1 MNSVF
6 MNSFN
11 RCIKYTSMELKWSTL
26 NTETATKAEI
36 QAEIERLK
44 LLRDLY
50 MNAEQAIK
58 IFINS
63 VYGAC
68 GSPWFAFFNTDV
80 AEAVTLQ
87 GQDLIKYSEKVLNR
101 YFLEFWHKDVKLH
114 EKLGLTKVLKVEQE
128 VVIYC
133 DTDSNFVS
141 FKEVMDKC
149 DWKGISIPRRNKHGE
164 IEEVYYDASPKS
176 FILAIYEIFLADY
189 LNKCYEIYSKNCG
202 TKNFQSFELEKISDS
217 GVWLAKKKYVYN
229 TIWKD
234 PGIDVESLTDITA
247 KGVEIVQSSSSKFVR
262 ETLKNLLKYIFIKKK
277 DFNVVEFASMLK
289 KYKEEYKLK
298 NLEDIA
304 ASSSIGDYE
313 KHVLQDRDRLVLEKA
328 CPIHVRAAAIYN
340 YTLNNSKYKKK
351 YQPIRSGEKV
361 KYYHVKTTNDE
372 QNVFAFIAGS
382 YPVEFAPPIDY
393 DVQFS
398 KNIIQPINRFIEAM
412 GFPPISPNL
421 VTPTQ
426 LF

>member
-1 MNSVF
+1 
-6 MNSFN
+6 
-11 RCIKYTSMELKWSTL
+11 MELKWTKEEL
-26 NTETATKAEI
+26 KAEI
-36 QAEIERLK
+36 LRLESH
-44 LLRDLY
+44 RDLY

-68 GSPWFAFFNTDV
+68 GSPWFAFFNTDI

-101 YFLEFWHKDVKLH
+101 YFMEFWHKDTKLH
-114 EKLGLTKVLKVEQE
+114 EKLGLTNVERIDRP

-141 FKEVMDKC
+141 LKELIDKT
-149 DWKGISIPRRNKHGE
+149 DWKGCEYFVKDPKSGE
-164 IEEVYYDASPKS
+164 DKLIVRSESPKD
-176 FILAIYEIFLADY
+176 FILALYDLF
-189 LNKCYEIYSKNCG
+189 LNKYLDKCYDIYSHNCG
-202 TKNFQSFELEKISDS
+202 TENYQSFELEKISDA

-229 TIWKD
+229 TVWKD
-234 PGIDVESLTDITA
+234 PGIDVEPLTDITA

-262 ETLKNLLKYIFIKKK
+262 DTLKNLLKYIFTKKK
-277 DFNVVEFASMLK
+277 DFNVVEFAGILK
-289 KYKEEYKLK
+289 KYKEEYRLK

-313 KHVLQDRDRLVLEKA
+313 KHVLMDRDRIVLEKA

-340 YTLNNSKYKKK
+340 HKLHNSKYKKK

-361 KYYHVKTTNDE
+361 KYYHVKTNNPE
-372 QNVFAFIAGS
+372 ENVFAFIAGS
-382 YPVEFAPPIDY
+382 FPVEFAPQMDY
-393 DVQFS
+393 DVQFA
-398 KNIIQPINRFIEAM
+398 KNIIQPINRFVEAM
-412 GFPPISPNL
+412 GYSPISAQL
-421 VTPTQ
+421 VVSTQ

>member
-1 MNSVF
+1 
-6 MNSFN
+6 
-11 RCIKYTSMELKWSTL
+11 MELKW
-26 NTETATKAEI
+26 TKIDTVNCTKEEL
-36 QAEIERLK
+36 QAEIDRLK
-44 LLRDLY
+44 SLRDLY

-68 GSPWFAFFNTDV
+68 GSPWFAFFNMDV

-87 GQDLIKYSEKVLNR
+87 GQDLIKYSEKIINR
-101 YFLEFWHKDVKLH
+101 YFLEFWHKDEKLH
-114 EKLGLTKVLKVEQE
+114 LKMGLTEVKKISKQ

-141 FKEVMDKC
+141 FKEILDNC
-149 DWKGISIPRRNKHGE
+149 DWKGTSYQVKNSKTGE
-164 IEEVYYDASPKS
+164 LDTVVRGASSKD
-176 FILAIYEIFLADY
+176 FILAIYDLFLEAY
-189 LNKCYEIYSKNCG
+189 LNKCYDIYAKNCG
-202 TKNFQSFELEKISDS
+202 TQNFQSFELEKISDA

-234 PGIDVESLTDITA
+234 PGIDVEPLTDITA

-262 ETLKNLLKYIFIKKK
+262 DTLKNLLKYIFTKKK
-277 DFNVVEFASMLK
+277 DFNVVEFAGILK
-289 KYKEEYKLK
+289 KYKEEYRLK

-313 KHVLQDRDRLVLEKA
+313 KHVLQDRDKLVLEKG

-340 YTLNNSKYKKK
+340 HTLHNSKYKKK

-361 KYYHVKTTNDE
+361 KYYHVKTNNAE
-372 QNVFAFIAGS
+372 ENVFAFMSGS
-382 YPVEFAPPIDY
+382 FPVEFAPPIDY

-398 KNIIQPINRFIEAM
+398 KNIVQPINRFVEAM
-412 GFPPISPNL
+412 GYSPVSAQL
-421 VTPTQ
+421 VTSTQ

>member
-1 MNSVF
+1 
-6 MNSFN
+6 
-11 RCIKYTSMELKWSTL
+11 MELKWTNIDLQSC
-26 NTETATKAEI
+26 TKQEL
-36 QAEIERLK
+36 QAEIERLEN
-44 LLRDLY
+44 LRDFY
-50 MNAEQAIK
+50 MNQEQAVK

-63 VYGAC
+63 IYGAC

-87 GQDLIKYSEKVLNR
+87 GQDLIKYSEKVINR
-101 YFLEFWHKDVKLH
+101 YFLEFWHKDIKLH
-114 EKLGLTKVLKVEQE
+114 EKMNLQNVQKVEKP

-141 FKEVMDKC
+141 FKEIIKKS
-149 DWKGISIPRRNKHGE
+149 DWKGTSYTKKNSKTGEDELIVRDSSSKH
-164 IEEVYYDASPKS
+164 
-176 FILAIYEIFLADY
+176 FILAMYDIFLNEY
-189 LNKCYEIYSKNCG
+189 LTKCYEIYARNCK
-202 TKNFQSFELEKISDS
+202 TKNYQSFELEKISDA

-229 TIWKD
+229 TVWKD
-234 PGIDVESLTDITA
+234 PGIDVEPLTDITA

-262 ETLKNLLKYIFIKKK
+262 ETLKNLLKYIFSKKEN
-277 DFNVVEFASMLK
+277 FNIVEFAGILK
-289 KYKEEYKLK
+289 KYKDEYRLK

-313 KHVLQDRDRLVLEKA
+313 KHVLMDKDKLVLEKG
-328 CPIHVRAAAIYN
+328 CPIHVRASAIYN
-340 YTLNNSKYKKK
+340 HTLYNSKYKKK

-361 KYYHVKTTNDE
+361 KYYHVKTNNAE
-372 QNVFAFIAGS
+372 ENVFGFIAGAF
-382 YPVEFAPPIDY
+382 PVEFAPPIDY

-412 GFPPISPNL
+412 GYSPVSPQL
-421 VTPTQ
+421 VVSTQ

>member
-1 MNSVF
+1 ME
-6 MNSFN
+6 
-11 RCIKYTSMELKWSTL
+11 ELKWTKIDP
-26 NTETATKAEI
+26 ETATKEEI
-36 QAEIERLK
+36 LAEIERMK
-44 LLRDLY
+44 SLRDLY
-50 MNAEQAIK
+50 MNAEQAVK

-68 GSPWFAFFNTDV
+68 GSPWFAFFNMDI

-101 YFLEFWHKDVKLH
+101 YFLEFWPKDKKLH
-114 EKLGLTKVLKVEQE
+114 EKMGLTQVSRVSKP

-141 FKEVMDKC
+141 FKEVIDNC
-149 DWKGISIPRRNKHGE
+149 DWKGT
-164 IEEVYYDASPKS
+164 PKE
-176 FILAIYEIFLADY
+176 FILSIYKNFLEEY
-189 LNKCYEIYSKNCG
+189 LNKCYDIYSKKCG
-202 TKNFQSFELEKISDS
+202 TDNYQSFELEKISDA

-234 PGIDVESLTDITA
+234 PGIDVEPLTDITA

-262 ETLKNLLKYIFIKKK
+262 DTLKNLLKYIFTKKK
-277 DFNVVEFASMLK
+277 DFNVVEFAGILK
-289 KYKEEYKLK
+289 KYKDEYKLK

-304 ASSSIGDYE
+304 ASSAIGDYE
-313 KHVLQDRDRLVLEKA
+313 KYVLMDREKLVLEKA
-328 CPIHVRAAAIYN
+328 CPIHVRGAAIYN
-340 YTLNNSKYKKK
+340 YRLNNSKYKKK

-361 KYYHVKTTNDE
+361 KYYHVKTTNAE
-372 QNVFAFIAGS
+372 ENVFAFISGS

-398 KNIIQPINRFIEAM
+398 KNIVQPINRFVEAM
-412 GFPPISPNL
+412 GYPPVSPNL
-421 VTPTQ
+421 IVPTQ

>member
-1 MNSVF
+1 ME
-6 MNSFN
+6 
-11 RCIKYTSMELKWSTL
+11 ELKWT
-26 NTETATKAEI
+26 TIDPATATKEEI
-36 QAEIERLK
+36 LVEIERMQS
-44 LLRDLY
+44 LRDLY
-50 MNAEQAIK
+50 MNAEQAVK

-68 GSPWFAFFNTDV
+68 GSPWFAFFNMDI

-101 YFLEFWHKDVKLH
+101 YFLEFWPKDKKLH
-114 EKLGLTKVLKVEQE
+114 DKMGLTQVSRVSKP

-141 FKEVMDKC
+141 FKEVIDNC
-149 DWKGISIPRRNKHGE
+149 DWKGT
-164 IEEVYYDASPKS
+164 PKE
-176 FILAIYEIFLADY
+176 FILSIYKNFLEEY
-189 LNKCYEIYSKNCG
+189 LNKCYDIYSKKCG
-202 TKNFQSFELEKISDS
+202 TDNYQSFELEKISDA

-234 PGIDVESLTDITA
+234 PGIDVEPLTDITA

-262 ETLKNLLKYIFIKKK
+262 DTLKNLLKYIFTKKK
-277 DFNVVEFASMLK
+277 DFNVVEFAGILK
-289 KYKEEYKLK
+289 KYKDEYKLK

-304 ASSSIGDYE
+304 ASSAIGDYE
-313 KHVLQDRDRLVLEKA
+313 KYVLMDREKLVLEKA
-328 CPIHVRAAAIYN
+328 CPIHVRGAAIYN
-340 YTLNNSKYKKK
+340 YRLNNSKYKKK

-361 KYYHVKTTNDE
+361 KYYHVKTTNAE
-372 QNVFAFIAGS
+372 ENVFAFISGS

-398 KNIIQPINRFIEAM
+398 KNIVQPINRFVEAM
-412 GFPPISPNL
+412 GYPPVSPNL
-421 VTPTQ
+421 IVPTQ

>member
-1 MNSVF
+1 MEQKWAQIDLQT
-6 MNSFN
+6 
-11 RCIKYTSMELKWSTL
+11 CTKEELK
-26 NTETATKAEI
+26 
-36 QAEIERLK
+36 AEIERLK
-44 LLRDLY
+44 SLRDLY

-101 YFLEFWHKDVKLH
+101 YFLEFWHKDVKIH
-114 EKLGLTKVLKVEQE
+114 QKMGLTRVDRLERP

-141 FKEVMDKC
+141 FKEVLDKC
-149 DWKGISIPRRNKHGE
+149 DWQGTSYAVKNHKTGEDDTVVRDSSAKH
-164 IEEVYYDASPKS
+164 
-176 FILAIYEIFLADY
+176 FILALYDLFLEDY
-189 LNKCYEIYSKNCG
+189 LNKCYDIYAKNCG
-202 TKNFQSFELEKISDS
+202 TKNFQSFELEKISDA

-234 PGIDVESLTDITA
+234 PGIDVEPLTDITA

-262 ETLKNLLKYIFIKKK
+262 DTLKNLLKYIFTKKK
-277 DFNVVEFASMLK
+277 DFNVVEFAGILK
-289 KYKEEYKLK
+289 KYKDEYRLK

-304 ASSSIGDYE
+304 ASSAIGDYE
-313 KHVLQDRDRLVLEKA
+313 KHVLMDRDRLVLEKA

-340 YTLNNSKYKKK
+340 HKLHNSKYKKK

-361 KYYHVKTTNDE
+361 KYYHVKTNNPE
-372 QNVFAFIAGS
+372 ENVFAFISGS
-382 YPVEFAPPIDY
+382 FPVEFAPPLDY
-393 DVQFS
+393 DVQFA
-398 KNIIQPINRFIEAM
+398 KNIVQPINRFVEAM
-412 GFPPISPNL
+412 GYSPISSQL
-421 VTPTQ
+421 VVSTQ

>member
-1 MNSVF
+1 MRFFFVNLLKF
-6 MNSFN
+6 PHKTIME
-11 RCIKYTSMELKWSTL
+11 ELKWT
-26 NTETATKAEI
+26 TIDPATATKEEI
-36 QAEIERLK
+36 LVEIERMQS
-44 LLRDLY
+44 LRDLY
-50 MNAEQAIK
+50 MNAEQAVK

-68 GSPWFAFFNTDV
+68 GSPWFAFFNMDI

-101 YFLEFWHKDVKLH
+101 YFLEFWPKDKKLH
-114 EKLGLTKVLKVEQE
+114 DKMGLTQVSRVSKP

-141 FKEVMDKC
+141 FKEVIDNC
-149 DWKGISIPRRNKHGE
+149 DWKGT
-164 IEEVYYDASPKS
+164 PKE
-176 FILAIYEIFLADY
+176 FILSIYKNFLEEY
-189 LNKCYEIYSKNCG
+189 LNKCYDIYSKKCG
-202 TKNFQSFELEKISDS
+202 TDNYQSFELEKISDA

-234 PGIDVESLTDITA
+234 PGIDVEPLTDITA

-262 ETLKNLLKYIFIKKK
+262 DTLKNLLKYIFTKKK
-277 DFNVVEFASMLK
+277 DFNVVEFAGILK
-289 KYKEEYKLK
+289 KYKDEYKLK

-304 ASSSIGDYE
+304 ASSAIGDYE
-313 KHVLQDRDRLVLEKA
+313 KYVLMDREKLVLEKA
-328 CPIHVRAAAIYN
+328 CPIHVRGAAIYN
-340 YTLNNSKYKKK
+340 YRLNNSKYKKK

-361 KYYHVKTTNDE
+361 KYYHVKTTNAE
-372 QNVFAFIAGS
+372 ENVFAFISGS

-398 KNIIQPINRFIEAM
+398 KNIVQPINRFVEAM
-412 GFPPISPNL
+412 GYPPVSPNL
-421 VTPTQ
+421 IVPTQ